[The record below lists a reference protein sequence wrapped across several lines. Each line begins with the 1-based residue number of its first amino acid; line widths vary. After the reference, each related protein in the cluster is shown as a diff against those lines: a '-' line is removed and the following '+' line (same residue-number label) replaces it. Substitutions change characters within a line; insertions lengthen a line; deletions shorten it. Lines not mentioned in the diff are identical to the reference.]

1 MTSQTGWKFWIDRG
15 GTFTDIVAVDPSGR
29 LRIKKLLS
37 DNPDHYED
45 AAIEGIQLCLS
56 ETDGQCDYSK
66 IEHVRMGTT
75 IATNAL
81 LEKKGVPTLFVV
93 NSGFKDLLVI
103 GRQSRPKL
111 FALKIDRPSSLHES
125 VMEIEARY
133 SIDGDRL
140 AELNKSEVLKSFES
154 HLRAGLQACAVSLVN
169 AWKYPDLEKEL
180 GELAKQAGFKTVSL
194 SHEIDPLIG
203 YVERSSTTVVDA
215 YLTPPLKRYTSSISQ
230 KLSNVDLH
238 FMQSSGGLAE
248 AKRFRAKDAILSG
261 PSGGVVGAI
270 NTAKLIGYS
279 HVVGFDMGGTSTD
292 ISVCQGDIGHVLESN
307 IEGVLLRA
315 PMVDIHTIAAGGGS
329 IIKFVHGRLQA
340 GPESAGAQPGPA
352 AYRNNGPATVTDAN
366 LVLGRIQPEYFPK
379 VFGTDG
385 EAPLDV
391 EASVS
396 RFEELAKEIR
406 STTGIESSAIEVAA
420 GGLRVAVDA
429 MVRAIRKVT
438 LETGIDP
445 KDFAL
450 QCFGGAGGQH
460 ACLVAEALSVSTII
474 IHPLAGVLS
483 AYGIGLANE
492 STIRRSSVELPLDE
506 NSLETAKQ
514 IIKSLQVEQER
525 ELSREVTFW
534 KTSLLLRYKGSN
546 TKLETSLSSVDQVK
560 SAFEQQHL
568 KRFGFMHPEGEVIID
583 CVVNEGI
590 IENNA
595 PAISNFANASNQSSS
610 QTIKFWSGDKII
622 EGQLVLAEN
631 LQSGQI
637 IEGPAIIIDEST
649 TIVVDQGWQT
659 QVLPTGELIL
669 SAISTPSTKT
679 RFQAVDANDPVTLEL
694 FSNRFMAVAEH
705 MGAMLCDTS
714 VSVNIRERLDFS
726 CGIFDSNGQLLAN
739 APHMPVHLGAMGESV
754 RTVMRSR
761 GSQLRPGDMVVLNNP
776 FNGGSHL
783 PDITVIAPVFEENGR
798 DIKFFVAN
806 RGHHADIGGLTPG
819 STPPHAT
826 KLEEEG
832 VVIDDFLI
840 CEGGKFR
847 EQAFRKLLIDAPW
860 PARNPDANVA
870 DLKAQI
876 AANIAGIN
884 DLIDLANRHS
894 WETVALMGERIMD
907 NAEESMRSTLVKF
920 SDGKKSVFLD
930 DGAKIS
936 VSISIDKTNR
946 TATVDFSGT
955 DTQREGNF
963 NAPPAVSRSAV
974 LYVFRCLTSD
984 PLPLNEGCLRPLKII
999 IPDRSLLSPEPGS
1012 AVVAGNTEVSQQV
1025 CNALL
1030 GALNVLAA
1038 SQGTMNNLLFGNDK
1052 FQYYETICGGY
1063 GAGRTFDGT
1072 SAIHTHMTNTR
1083 ITDVE
1088 VLELNYPLRVEQFE
1102 VRDGSGGSG
1111 LHQGGHG
1118 AIRRIKALADMT
1130 ATIVSS
1136 SRNSPP
1142 FGLNGGCSGE
1152 PGKQYVMKQGEL
1164 SPLEL
1169 LGVDIVSMKAGD
1181 TFTVET
1187 PGGGGFGVAS

>member
-1 MTSQTGWKFWIDRG
+1 MTSGTGWKCWIDRG
-15 GTFTDIVAVDPSGR
+15 GTFTDIVAVDTSGR
-29 LRIKKLLS
+29 LHVKKLLS

-45 AAIEGIQLCLS
+45 AAVEGIRLCLS
-56 ETDGQCDYSK
+56 ETCGHVDYSK

-111 FALKIDRPSSLHES
+111 FALNIDRPAPLHAE
-125 VMEIEARY
+125 VMEIDARY
-133 SIDGDRL
+133 SVDGKRL
-140 AELNKSEVLKSFES
+140 VDLNESKVLKNFEYY
-154 HLRAGLQACAVSLVN
+154 LNNGMEACAVSLVN
-169 AWKYPDLEKEL
+169 AWKYSNLEIEI
-180 GELAKQAGFKTVSL
+180 GVLAKQAGFETVSL

-203 YVERSSTTVVDA
+203 YVERSSTTVLDA
-215 YLTPPLKRYTSSISQ
+215 YLTPPLRRYTSMIAQ
-230 KLSNVDLH
+230 ELSDVELH

-248 AKRFRAKDAILSG
+248 SKRFRAKDAILSG

-270 NTAKLIGYS
+270 NTAKAIGYS
-279 HVVGFDMGGTSTD
+279 HIVGFDMGGTSTD
-292 ISVCQGDIGHVLESN
+292 ISVCQGEIGHVLESN
-307 IEGVLLRA
+307 FEGVLLRA

-366 LVLGRIQPEYFPK
+366 IVLGRIQADHFPA
-379 VFGTDG
+379 VFGEDG
-385 EAPLDV
+385 TAPLDT
-391 EASVS
+391 EAALNRFKQLADEVS
-396 RFEELAKEIR
+396 LSTNRETTAEEI
-406 STTGIESSAIEVAA
+406 AA
-420 GGLRVAVDA
+420 GGLKVAVDA

-438 LETGIDP
+438 LEAGIDP

-460 ACLVAEALSVSTII
+460 ACMVAQALEISNII

-492 STIRRSSVELPLDE
+492 TTIRRSSIELPLDIE
-506 NSLETAKQ
+506 SLEIAERKIATMRG
-514 IIKSLQVEQER
+514 EQK
-525 ELSREVTFW
+525 REVTRDVTYW
-534 KTSLLLRYKGSN
+534 QSSLLLRYKGSN
-546 TKLETSLSSVDQVK
+546 TKIETDVSSLEEVIT
-560 SAFEQQHL
+560 AFENIHL
-568 KRFGFMHPEGEVIID
+568 RRFGFKHRGGDIILD
-583 CVVNEGI
+583 CVINKGI
-590 IENNA
+590 VENVSDD
-595 PAISNFANASNQSSS
+595 ISHVSRSIDEVLPE
-610 QTIKFWSGDKII
+610 TVKFWSNDSVRDGH
-622 EGQLVLAEN
+622 LFYAES
-631 LQSGQI
+631 LRADQI
-637 IEGPAIIIDEST
+637 IDGPAIIVDKST
-649 TIVVDQGWQT
+649 TIVVDYGWKS
-659 QVLPTGELIL
+659 QVLASGELIL
-669 SAISTPSTKT
+669 SIDTTVSSKAPS
-679 RFQAVDANDPVTLEL
+679 QIVDVQDPVTLEL

-705 MGAMLCDTS
+705 MGAVLCDTS

-726 CGIFDSNGQLLAN
+726 CGIFDSRGQLLAN

-754 RTVMRSR
+754 RTVLKSR
-761 GSQLRPGDMVVLNNP
+761 VDDLCPGDMVVLNNP

-783 PDITVIAPVFEENGR
+783 PDITVIAPVFDQSGKE
-798 DIKFFVAN
+798 IKFFVAN

-840 CEGGKFR
+840 CEGGNFR
-847 EQAFRKLLIDAPW
+847 EEAFRQMLAEAPW
-860 PARNPDANVA
+860 PARNPDANIA

-876 AANIAGIN
+876 AANIAGI
-884 DLIDLANRHS
+884 DDIVDLAARHS
-894 WETVALMGERIMD
+894 WETVTLMGECIMD
-907 NAEESMRSTLVKF
+907 NAEESMRSTLVNF
-920 SDGKKSVFLD
+920 LDGKKTVHLD
-930 DGAKIS
+930 DGAKIT
-936 VSISIDKTNR
+936 VAISIDKTER
-946 TATVDFSGT
+946 TATVDFTGT
-955 DTQREGNF
+955 DSQRDGNF

-999 IPDRSLLSPEPGS
+999 IPEKSLLSPEVGA

-1038 SQGTMNNLLFGNDK
+1038 SQGTMNNLLFGNDA

-1063 GAGRTFDGT
+1063 GAGRSFNGI

-1088 VLELNYPLRVEQFE
+1088 VLELNYPLRVERFE
-1102 VRDGSGGSG
+1102 VRENSGGTG
-1111 LHQGGHG
+1111 QFKGGDG
-1118 AIRRIKALADMT
+1118 AIRRIKALDEMT
-1130 ATIVSS
+1130 ATIVAS
-1136 SRNSPP
+1136 SRNWPP
-1142 FGLNGGCSGE
+1142 FGLNGGGSGRA
-1152 PGKQYVMKQGEL
+1152 GKQYVLKHRAKEVVQL
-1164 SPLEL
+1164 S
-1169 LGVDIVSMKAGD
+1169 GVDIVALEAGD
-1181 TFTVET
+1181 RITIET
-1187 PGGGGFGVAS
+1187 PGGGGYGKV